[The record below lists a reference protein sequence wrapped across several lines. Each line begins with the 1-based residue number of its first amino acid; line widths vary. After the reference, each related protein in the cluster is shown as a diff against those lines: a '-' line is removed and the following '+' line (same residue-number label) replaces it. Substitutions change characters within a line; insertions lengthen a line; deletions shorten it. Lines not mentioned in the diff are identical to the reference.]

1 MHLTRNDLVATLAAI
16 GVTLVTL
23 AVIGEWGWPLL
34 GSVRTGAAAVLL
46 LSMGMCAAGNASA
59 GTPSMRDPYVRF
71 MAVAGVAIL
80 VAAVVAIV
88 TASETWLVVETALV
102 LVMWLVSTVRH
113 AFVAPRPAAV
123 H

>member
-1 MHLTRNDLVATLAAI
+1 MHLTRNDLAATISAI

-23 AVIGEWGWPLL
+23 AVLGEWGWPLL

-46 LSMGMCAAGNASA
+46 VSMGMCAAGNASA
-59 GTPSMRDPYVRF
+59 GAPSMRDPYVRF
-71 MAVAGVAIL
+71 MAGTGVAIL
-80 VAAVVAIV
+80 LAAVLAMV

-102 LVMWLVSTVRH
+102 LAMWLVSTVRH
-113 AFVAPRPAAV
+113 AFVTPRPAAV